1 MVISFFHTLITFS
14 RSSSPLMRPPTR
26 LARDH
31 HHLIEAIK
39 ANRDMC
45 TTILPITT
53 RHRLLVPLGPARPPQ
68 FKTEDLEHCS
78 QPPVLVQIQETTL
91 HESVRNLQSDN
102 ATEYGSDPSDQAL
115 SFTPPI
121 AHQTPVTSESVK
133 VDTPSPSNKLKSKD
147 ASAITR
153 SQSTRARLP
162 RRRPNRNS
170 PLQPKTACIAT
181 GTGSSPAHST
191 IHLAPQSTSS
201 VAIGPRRS
209 QRKLVKTS
217 ENGSRGRQL
226 MNKTNEKQNLGK
238 TYPGLNLDGC
248 PTPPLVLNKQRRD
261 KPRKVTINLSS
272 KQSSRLPPLN
282 TLQAIDPSSPQ
293 TEISTS
299 PSSKAVGD
307 RPLPCATSVSADLNP
322 SPWLQD
328 QSPLDLTPPL
338 ESSTSSIK
346 SIPNSSSTLLLG
358 FSSQPLY
365 PNILFHFPSPT
376 PSRHPPP
383 PYPGPL
389 PSSPASIHCL
399 VSQPRQPPLTSLY
412 RLTNPPPYPSRSP
425 RSTSLSQ
432 PSCCTHNTNSALR
445 LKRPLSAA
453 DRFDNLSRTKKTK
466 LRHLH
471 FRSGLILSTPVFYS
485 TTNSTMPITPD
496 SRLRATSA
504 CFIPSNPQ
512 PRWISSPASVE
523 GRASS
528 LCPNENRWTG
538 TGQGWQQHPAG
549 GKVFYPWMAQQSP
562 SPYHTASSPQPFNH
576 HLVHPQPQI
585 YPVNHVAMYPPRIIH
600 RPAPVSQAAPLK
612 AQLLTILRMR
622 SNMGPGEASLRF
634 RKWVFWNAWTRREH
648 QQQQQQQLLLSQ
660 QRRVMIPIIQPP
672 PRVKAPPA
680 QEVWTGNE
688 VFDEN
693 GDQISS
699 DEEEEA
705 GEVERVQTILLVS
718 GHPTPPPSPVEG
730 SHGRPGAEDEDE
742 GSPVTSYLGKL
753 NITGTTTTAYDD
765 RPPTPPPSPPPSS
778 ATGCHA

>member
-1 MVISFFHTLITFS
+1 
-14 RSSSPLMRPPTR
+14 MRPPTR

-31 HHLIEAIK
+31 HHHLIEAIK
-39 ANRDMC
+39 VNRDMC

-53 RHRLLVPLGPARPPQ
+53 RHRLLVPLASVRPHPS
-68 FKTEDLEHCS
+68 KTENSEHGS
-78 QPPVLVQIQETTL
+78 QPPVLVQIPATAL
-91 HESVRNLQSDN
+91 HEPVPNLQSDD
-102 ATEYGSDPSDQAL
+102 ATEYGSDPSEQAL
-115 SFTPPI
+115 SFTTPI
-121 AHQTPVTSESVK
+121 AHQTPVISEAVK
-133 VDTPSPSNKLKSKD
+133 LNTPSPSNKLKKKD

-162 RRRPNRNS
+162 RRRLNRNS
-170 PLQPKTACIAT
+170 PLQPTTACIAA
-181 GTGSSPAHST
+181 GTASSPVHSAP
-191 IHLAPQSTSS
+191 HLAPQPTSS

-226 MNKTNEKQNLGK
+226 INRTNEKQDLGK
-238 TYPGLNLDGC
+238 TYPSLAADGC
-248 PTPPLVLNKQRRD
+248 PSSLVLNKQRRA
-261 KPRKVTINLSS
+261 KPRKVTIDISS
-272 KQSSRLPPLN
+272 KQSSRLPSLN
-282 TLQAIDPSSPQ
+282 TLQANNPTSSQ
-293 TEISTS
+293 TEVIQLSIKKGYSTNL
-299 PSSKAVGD
+299 V
-307 RPLPCATSVSADLNP
+307 P

-328 QSPLDLTPPL
+328 QPSLDLAPPFV
-338 ESSTSSIK
+338 SSRPSIK
-346 SIPNSSSTLLLG
+346 SIPNPSSALSLE

-365 PNILFHFPSPT
+365 PNLLFHFPPPT

-389 PSSPASIHCL
+389 PTTSASIHCL
-399 VSQPRQPPLTSLY
+399 VSQPSQPPLSSLY

-425 RSTSLSQ
+425 GSTSLFQ
-432 PSCCTHNTNSALR
+432 PLCCTHNTNLPHR
-445 LKRPLSAA
+445 PKRPLSTA
-453 DRFDNLSRTKKTK
+453 DRFDNLFRTKKTK

-471 FRSGLILSTPVFYS
+471 FRSALILSTSIFHS
-485 TTNSTMPITPD
+485 ITNSTMVITPD

-512 PRWISSPASVE
+512 PRWISSPASAD
-523 GRASS
+523 GRASG
-528 LCPNENRWTG
+528 LCPNEHRWNG

-549 GKVFYPWMAQQSP
+549 GKVFYPWMAQQSLSP
-562 SPYHTASSPQPFNH
+562 SYTASPPLSINH
-576 HLVHPQPQI
+576 HPTHLQPQVYHGNNVAI
-585 YPVNHVAMYPPRIIH
+585 YTPRMIH

-634 RKWVFWNAWTRREH
+634 RKWVIWNAWTRREH
-648 QQQQQQQLLLSQ
+648 QQQQQMLLSQ

-672 PRVKAPPA
+672 PRVEAPPE
-680 QEVWTGNE
+680 QRVWTGNE

-699 DEEEEA
+699 DEEEES

-718 GHPTPPPSPVEG
+718 GHPTPPPSPVEE
-730 SHGRPGAEDEDE
+730 SHGKMRVKDEDE

-753 NITGTTTTAYDD
+753 NISGTTTTVFDE
-765 RPPTPPPSPPPSS
+765 RPPTPPPSPPPSNVV
-778 ATGCHA
+778 GCHS